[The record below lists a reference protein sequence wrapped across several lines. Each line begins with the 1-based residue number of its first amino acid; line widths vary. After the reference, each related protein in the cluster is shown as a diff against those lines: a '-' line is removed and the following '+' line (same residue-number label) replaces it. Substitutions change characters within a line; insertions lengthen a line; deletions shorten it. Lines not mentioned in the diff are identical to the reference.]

1 MFRTSWI
8 AVSALLVSLVLPP
21 PSAAQSAGDGWDFTL
36 MPYLMG
42 ASISGT
48 QTIRGRDVDVDLSAS
63 DIFSNLEFGAMGSFV
78 ARKGDWGFG
87 TDVIWMALG
96 APAEVGPV
104 SAEVDFDQGAFAFYG
119 LRRLSAAADVTFG
132 LRINHLAGK
141 LAVGAP
147 IAVTVDQSKNWVDPI
162 VGLNLRSPLERRVF
176 VRLYSEIGGFG
187 LGSTF
192 TWQIFPTVGVN
203 LGRRS
208 SVDVGYRWLDIDYED
223 GEGNERFAYDTLSQ
237 GPVIGFTFRF

>member
-1 MFRTSWI
+1 VLL
-8 AVSALLVSLVLPP
+8 AVACVAVPAPL
-21 PSAAQSAGDGWDFTL
+21 AAQPAGDGWEFTL

-48 QTIRGRDVDVDLSAS
+48 QTIRGRDVEVDLSAS
-63 DIFSNLEFGAMGSFV
+63 DIFSNLEFGAMGAFV

-132 LRINHLAGK
+132 LRVNHLAGK

-187 LGSTF
+187 VGSTF
-192 TWQIFPTVGVN
+192 AWQIFPTVGVN